1 MIIEEL
7 MDRDLTA
14 LTEDTSL
21 AEAIEVLS
29 IHRISSAPV
38 VDLDGKVVGILSE
51 KDIVRAAL
59 PGYFE
64 LLQDSTFIPDLGQF
78 RFRLRRVSR
87 EAVKKYMT
95 KKVITFTEN
104 DSDFHV
110 AMILIKNNIK
120 RAPVVRDGALAG
132 MINRADLLQHLMSE
146 GKDDA

>member
-1 MIIEEL
+1 MVIEEL

-14 LTEDTSL
+14 LTEDASL

-64 LLQDSTFIPDLGQF
+64 LLQDPTFIPDLGQF

-110 AMILIKNNIK
+110 AMIMIKNNIK

>member
-14 LTEDTSL
+14 LMEDTSL

-120 RAPVVRDGALAG
+120 RAPVVRYGALAG

>member
-1 MIIEEL
+1 
-7 MDRDLTA
+7 
-14 LTEDTSL
+14 
-21 AEAIEVLS
+21 
-29 IHRISSAPV
+29 
-38 VDLDGKVVGILSE
+38 
-51 KDIVRAAL
+51 VRAAL

-64 LLQDSTFIPDLGQF
+64 LLQDPTFIPDLGQF

-95 KKVITFTEN
+95 KKVITFAEN

-110 AMILIKNNIK
+110 AMIMIKNNIK